1 MANHEHLKLL
11 RQRVEAWNMWRVGN
25 EDERPDLSSAILVG
39 ADLVGADLSGADLSG
54 AILTRADLTRAGL
67 TRADLTRAGLTRAK
81 LCEAILCEA
90 ILREADLTGCV
101 LWQTIFG
108 NVDLSEIK
116 GLETVRHKGPS
127 SIGIDTLFRSKGKI
141 PEGFLRGA
149 GVPDIYIQYAASL
162 VGAAFEFYS
171 VFISYSCKDEELAM
185 RLHADLQ
192 AKGARCWFAPE
203 DLKIGDKFRVEI
215 DHAIRFLLT
224 HPQCRALEK
233 LPALSVEA
241 RIELLRELLRG
252 RKLEPEYQQR
262 FEDDTASCLAVERLR
277 GQILQR
283 YLLHPESV
291 WLYELV
297 ALDDW
302 INHVWIE
309 LDNSMGGHAGYL
321 MMHERRN
328 AD

>member
-1 MANHEHLKLL
+1 MNTPKIEVPKNWDGIQALEYFHDTF
-11 RQRVEAWNMWRVGN
+11 G
-25 EDERPDLSSAILVG
+25 DDL
-39 ADLVGADLSGADLSG
+39 
-54 AILTRADLTRAGL
+54 
-67 TRADLTRAGLTRAK
+67 
-81 LCEAILCEA
+81 
-90 ILREADLTGCV
+90 
-101 LWQTIFG
+101 
-108 NVDLSEIK
+108 
-116 GLETVRHKGPS
+116 
-127 SIGIDTLFRSKGKI
+127 
-141 PEGFLRGA
+141 
-149 GVPDIYIQYAASL
+149 
-162 VGAAFEFYS
+162 
-171 VFISYSCKDEELAM
+171 
-185 RLHADLQ
+185 
-192 AKGARCWFAPE
+192 APE
-203 DLKIGDKFRVEI
+203 DGYHTWMLEKLEVSYDDFLGTL

-224 HPQCRALEK
+224 HPQGRALEK

-252 RKLEPEYQQR
+252 RKLEPEYQQQ